1 MSDANTVDPA
11 TSLGAASTLPSCGEP
26 YPTPDLRQRNREDWP
41 PRVRR
46 RQASAYLAEVHG
58 LEEAPATLAKKACT
72 GGGPIFESFGRI
84 PYYRTESLDSYAKS
98 RLSGPRRSTSD
109 AGKVD
114 RLMFSVERTR
124 PTQRR
129 VDTRSN
135 AVTQNTDKTL
145 GGQEQ
150 HQVRLSVIGEALAN
164 EAEAAPRPND
174 RNPAR
179 QAHRRR
185 RPRERP
191 SPTGPR
197 NRADWT
203 VEPPTLRPASRN
215 WIQASDAEPTHQFYV
230 TEETEPGRALRQDG
244 ASEASDRSPR
254 AGDTQQ
260 RAPHPQLRQQEDDA
274 DHPRPI
280 NDEIPV

>member
-11 TSLGAASTLPSCGEP
+11 TSLGAASTSPSCGEP
-26 YPTPDLRQRNREDWP
+26 YPTPDPRRRNREDWP

-58 LEEAPATLAKKACT
+58 VEEAPATLAKKACT
-72 GGGPIFESFGRI
+72 GGGPTYELFGRI
-84 PYYRTESLDSYAKS
+84 PYYRTESLDSYARS

-109 AGKVD
+109 TCKAD
-114 RLMFSVERTR
+114 RLMFNAERTR
-124 PTQRR
+124 PTRRR

-135 AVTQNTDKTL
+135 AVTQNTDRTL

-150 HQVRLSVIGEALAN
+150 HQVRLSAIGEALAN
-164 EAEAAPRPND
+164 EAEAASRSND
-174 RNPAR
+174 RNPAP

-191 SPTGPR
+191 SPADPR

-203 VEPPTLRPASRN
+203 VEPPTLHPASRN
-215 WIQASDAEPTHQFYV
+215 LVQARDAEPPF
-230 TEETEPGRALRQDG
+230 D
-244 ASEASDRSPR
+244 
-254 AGDTQQ
+254 
-260 RAPHPQLRQQEDDA
+260 
-274 DHPRPI
+274 
-280 NDEIPV
+280 